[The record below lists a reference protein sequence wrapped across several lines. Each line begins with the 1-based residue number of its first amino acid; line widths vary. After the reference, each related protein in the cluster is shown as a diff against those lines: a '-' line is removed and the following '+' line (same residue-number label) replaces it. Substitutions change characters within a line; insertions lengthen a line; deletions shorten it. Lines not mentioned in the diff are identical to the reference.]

1 MGRDAVATCHWRGE
15 IAEVKLHLDG
25 KSLNLRGNIRAD
37 LPRANITEIHQISEG
52 VTLVVAGEPLLIEFN
67 TIDAKRW
74 VAALRKAP
82 PTLALKLGVSTKQLA
97 FVRGNV
103 ADADLLTALAGATSD
118 DIALAG
124 QILAIITT
132 DRDLTETAALAE
144 RHPEKHLWMVY
155 PKGAGVL
162 VGDTA
167 IRTYMRGNGFIDSK
181 SCAVSDRLTA
191 TRYRKRLA

>member
-1 MGRDAVATCHWRGE
+1 MVPNVRRESGSPEAVVRCCSIGLDFTQDGSWEKGNLMGRDAVATCHWRGG

-74 VAALRKAP
+74 VTALRKAP

-97 FVRGNV
+97 K
-103 ADADLLTALAGATSD
+103 A
-118 DIALAG
+118 
-124 QILAIITT
+124 
-132 DRDLTETAALAE
+132 
-144 RHPEKHLWMVY
+144 Y
-155 PKGAGVL
+155 P
-162 VGDTA
+162 
-167 IRTYMRGNGFIDSK
+167 F
-181 SCAVSDRLTA
+181 
-191 TRYRKRLA
+191 